1 MNSELARK
9 LTLNFNNEQFITMKI
24 HEYQARNIFKKYGIP
39 VPDGEVCHSVD
50 EVKKK
55 VSDEDKLR
63 VVKAQVHAGGRG
75 KAGGVKLA
83 KTKAEAIEKA
93 DEILGMTIK
102 GLTVEKVLVAD
113 AVDIEKEF
121 YVGLINDRNTKSV
134 TLMVSA
140 EGGVEIEEVAKN
152 APEKIIKTTIDATM
166 GLMDW
171 QARKVALQLFTDPK
185 EVRQAAAIL
194 VNLYKLYV
202 DTDSSLAEINPLVI
216 TPDKRVLALDGKMN
230 FDDNALFRQPEI
242 LSMREV
248 TQDERKEIEASAK
261 GLSYIKLDG
270 NIGCMVNGAGLAMAT
285 MDMIKLYGGDPANFL
300 DIGGSSNPQK
310 VVEAMNILLSD
321 KNVKT
326 VMINIFGGITR
337 CDDVARG
344 LVIAL
349 DEIKTD
355 IPIVIRLSGTNAKEG
370 LQIIK
375 DYGLPTVSTMSEAAQ
390 KAIELSQQ

>member
-1 MNSELARK
+1 
-9 LTLNFNNEQFITMKI
+9 MKI
-24 HEYQARNIFKKYGIP
+24 HEYQARNLFRKYGIP

-55 VSDEDKLR
+55 VSDDDKLR

-83 KTKAEAIEKA
+83 RTKAEAIEKA

-134 TLMVSA
+134 TLMISA

-152 APEKIIKTTIDATM
+152 SPEKIIKIPIDATM

-171 QARKVALQLFTDPK
+171 QARKVALQLFSDPK

-202 DTDSSLAEINPLVI
+202 DTDSSLAEINPLVL

-310 VVEAMNILLSD
+310 VVEAMNILLGD

-344 LVIAL
+344 LVTAL
-349 DEIKTD
+349 EEIKTD

>member
-1 MNSELARK
+1 
-9 LTLNFNNEQFITMKI
+9 MKI
-24 HEYQARNIFKKYGIP
+24 HEYQARNLFRKYGIP
-39 VPDGEVCHSVD
+39 VPDGVICHTID

-63 VVKAQVHAGGRG
+63 VVKAQVLVGGRG
-75 KAGGVKLA
+75 KAGGVKIA
-83 KTKAEAIEKA
+83 TTKAEAIEKA
-93 DEILGMTIK
+93 KLILGMNIK
-102 GLTVEKVLVAD
+102 GITVEKLLVAD

-134 TLMVSA
+134 TLMASA
-140 EGGVEIEEVAKN
+140 EGGVEIEEVAKVS
-152 APEKIIKTTIDATM
+152 PEKIIKLSIDPSM

-171 QARKVALQLFTDPK
+171 QARSVALQLFNDPK
-185 EVRQAAAIL
+185 QIRQAASIF
-194 VNLYKLYV
+194 VKLYALYI
-202 DTDSSLAEINPLVI
+202 DTDSSLAEINPLVL
-216 TPDKRVLALDGKMN
+216 TPDKQVLAIDGKMN
-230 FDDNALFRQPEI
+230 FDDNALFRQKDI
-242 LSMREV
+242 IAMREV
-248 TQDERKEIEASAK
+248 DENEQKEIEATAK

-310 VVEAMNILLSD
+310 VVDAMNILLSD
-321 KNVKT
+321 KNVES

-344 LVIAL
+344 LVAAL
-349 DEIKTD
+349 DVIKTK

-370 LQIIK
+370 LEIIK
-375 DYGLPTVSTMSEAAQ
+375 QTGLPVVETMSEAART
-390 KAIELSQQ
+390 AIELSKK

>member
-1 MNSELARK
+1 
-9 LTLNFNNEQFITMKI
+9 MKI
-24 HEYQARNIFKKYGIP
+24 HEYQARKLFSKYGIP
-39 VPDGEVCHSVD
+39 VPEGEVCRSVD

-55 VSDEDKLR
+55 ISDEDKLR
-63 VVKAQVHAGGRG
+63 VVKAQVHVGGRG

-93 DEILGMTIK
+93 EEILGMNIK
-102 GLTVEKVLVAD
+102 GLTVEKVLIAE

-134 TLMVSA
+134 VLMVSA
-140 EGGVEIEEVAKN
+140 EGGVEIEEVAKVS
-152 APEKIIKTTIDATM
+152 PEKIIKMPIDPTM

-171 QARKVALQLFTDPK
+171 QARKIALQLFSEPSQ
-185 EVRQAAAIL
+185 VRQAAAIL
-194 VNLYKLYV
+194 VKLYQLYV
-202 DTDSSLAEINPLVI
+202 DTDCSLAEINPLVL
-216 TPDKRVLALDGKMN
+216 TPDKKVMALDGKMN
-230 FDDNALFRQPEI
+230 FDDNALFRQHKI
-242 LSMREV
+242 LDMREV
-248 TQDERKEIEASAK
+248 NEDEAKEIEATAK

-310 VVEAMNILLSD
+310 VVDAMNILLSD
-321 KNVKT
+321 KNVNA

-344 LVIAL
+344 LVTAL
-349 DEIKTD
+349 NEIKTE

-370 LQIIK
+370 LEIIK
-375 DYGLPTVSTMSEAAQ
+375 DYGLPTVSTMSEAA
-390 KAIELSQQ
+390 KMAIELSKK